1 MHSAGFA
8 NLSYLKS
15 RLMPA
20 SALDIEEWD
29 AAIDAVGMGV
39 TLKFEQYCN
48 RSFELASIPADTFA
62 ANSIT
67 VTLRRYPVMEIN
79 SIEIDDV
86 ELDVDFRLR
95 KKSGVIEFLTPP
107 GSENQEMAISYQGG
121 FWFPSV
127 AAMPSGATALPADL
141 LESYVAQCQAEIEGR
156 GIFHALG
163 LRKADSTP
171 QPVTGLIDSVKE
183 ALNPYRRF
191 SGA

>member
-29 AAIDAVGMGV
+29 AAINAVGMGV
-39 TLKFEQYCN
+39 TRKFEQYCN
-48 RSFELASIPADTFA
+48 RSFELATTPADEFA
-62 ANSIT
+62 GDSIA
-67 VTLRRYPVMEIN
+67 VTLRRYPVIA
-79 SIEIDDV
+79 ITAIALDGATV
-86 ELDVDFRLR
+86 EPDYRLS
-95 KKSGVIEFLTPP
+95 KSSGLIEFQRSP
-107 GSENQEMAISYQGG
+107 GTHRQTLSITYHGG
-121 FWFPSV
+121 YWFPNGG
-127 AAMPSGATALPADL
+127 ALPSGATAIPDDI

-163 LRKADSTP
+163 LRKADSNP

-183 ALNPYRRF
+183 ALSPYRRF